1 MATSNNLLVLTIWS
15 YEDALIQAYTL
26 PYVRIIRKQVASDR
40 KIFLVTL
47 EKRDLTLAE
56 KATIKSRLREGGIEW
71 LSFRYQPMS
80 ATAMLR
86 WLIVSIQLFVVV
98 VSKKISIIHCWCTP
112 AGAIGYGIAKILH
125 CKLVIDSY
133 EPHAEAM
140 VENGTWARG
149 SLITRLLFWFERK
162 QTKRADFIISTTES
176 MRSYAQSRYGVTIRN
191 FLVKP
196 ACVDLNLFDRR
207 NIANNDLAGQL
218 GLDGKIVCVYA
229 GKLGGIYLDK
239 EVFDFIKVAIDHW
252 GNQFRFLLLTN
263 HTKDEIEILCKQ
275 AGVDSGFV
283 ILKFVS
289 HSEVPAYMSLGHF
302 ALTPVK
308 PVPTKR
314 YCTPIKDGEYWS
326 LGLPVIIPANI
337 SDDSDIIL
345 KHRIGAVL
353 PALNTEAYKAAIA
366 KVDLMLHDPTLAEKI
381 RAVATKYRSFEIAES
396 VYHTVYSK
404 I

>member
-26 PYVRIIRKQVASDR
+26 PYVRLIRKQLADDR
-40 KIFLVTL
+40 KMFLVTL
-47 EKRDLTLAE
+47 EKRDLTTAE
-56 KATIKSRLREGGIEW
+56 KAAIKSSLRSEGIEW
-71 LSFRYQPMS
+71 LPFRYRPMS
-80 ATAMLR
+80 AMAILR
-86 WLIVSIQLFVVV
+86 WFGVFMNLLVVV
-98 VSKKISIIHCWCTP
+98 IRKRISIIHCWCTP
-112 AGAIGYGIAKILH
+112 AGAIGYGIARVLNR
-125 CKLVIDSY
+125 KLVIDSY

-140 VENGTWARG
+140 VENGTWANG

-162 QTKRADFIISTTES
+162 QTERADFIISTTEG
-176 MRSYAQSRYGVTIRN
+176 MRGYAQLRYGITIEK

-196 ACVDLNLFDRR
+196 ACVDLISFDRMIIR
-207 NIANNDLAGQL
+207 NDDLAAQL
-218 GLDGKIVCVYA
+218 GVEGKIVCVYA

-239 EVFDFIKVAIDHW
+239 EVFDFIKVAIDYW
-252 GNQFRFLLLTN
+252 GNKFRFLLLTS
-263 HTKDEIEILCKQ
+263 HHRDEIQKFCKQ
-275 AGVDSGFV
+275 AGVDPDFV
-283 ILKFVS
+283 IIKFVS
-289 HSEVPAYMSLGHF
+289 HREVPAYMSLGHF

-345 KHRIGAVL
+345 KHDIGAVL
-353 PALNTEAYKAAIA
+353 PTLNAEAYKTAIL
-366 KVDLMLHDPTLAEKI
+366 KIEPMLHNPALSERI
-381 RAVATKYRSFEIAES
+381 RAVARQYRSFEIAET
-396 VYHTVYSK
+396 VYRTVYSK